1 LFTVSTFDFLTSD
14 HMFISNMS
22 VSVFREYACTE
33 LTFESGKRTV
43 G

>member
-1 LFTVSTFDFLTSD
+1 
-14 HMFISNMS
+14 MFISNMR

-33 LTFESGKRTV
+33 LPFESGKRTV